1 MSESHGMYSIFGEKL
16 KVVGPPKKSGKK
28 TNGHGRKFL
37 PPRPLYPKPLAD
49 GINKKNVLFRHQEMR
64 PAILPPA
71 ILVTVKAEGFFLAVT
86 DYMYP
91 AIIDSLGGQV

>member
-49 GINKKNVLFRHQEMR
+49 GINKETSYSATKKCARRFCHQQFS
-64 PAILPPA
+64 L
-71 ILVTVKAEGFFLAVT
+71 LSKQKGFSS
-86 DYMYP
+86 P
-91 AIIDSLGGQV
+91 